1 MNHEITEGKCEC
13 CGRMAL
19 DISEHHLVPKSTHK
33 NKKVKKNYTKEERNK
48 KINVCQ
54 PCHKAF
60 HTFFTEKEL
69 AFYHNTLEK
78 LLSYPAIQKHIGWVR
93 KQKSGHRMKGKRM
106 NQKEKQY

>member
-1 MNHEITEGKCEC
+1 MNEMREGDCEC
-13 CGRMAL
+13 CERFAL
-19 DISEHHLVPKSTHK
+19 DISEHHLIPKTTHK
-33 NKKVKKNYTKEERNK
+33 NKKIKKLFTKEERNK

-69 AFYHNTLEK
+69 ATDYNTLDK
-78 LLSYPAIQKHIGWVR
+78 LKENGAIQKHIEWVK
-93 KQKSGHRMKGKRM
+93 KQKSGYRMKGKRM